1 MVTTGKSH
9 PGVDPLHRLP
19 PTAAPP
25 ETIAT
30 SPPSKRDLASW
41 WRQFKRNT
49 RKEEPK
55 EKPQGIFGIPLNV
68 SIKYANVAIS
78 LTNDNGESFIYG
90 YVPIVV
96 AKCGVYLKEKA
107 TDVEGIFRLS
117 GSAKRIKDLQEI
129 FDSPERY
136 GKGLDWTG
144 YTVHDA
150 ANVLRRYLN
159 QLPEPIVPL
168 DFYER
173 FREPLRTYQRQV
185 QEQIQ
190 NNAPPAETEAFDHAK
205 AVAAYQQLIRELPP
219 LNKQLLLYIL
229 DLLAVFASKSDQNR
243 MTSANLSAIFQPGLL
258 SHPQHD
264 MSPDEYKLSQDVLIF
279 LIENQDHFLFGMNG
293 TAADEQTVKEVE
305 GGLARR
311 PTTHSN
317 VRRSVSSASG
327 GAESFRK
334 YGSLRRNVSVSSKN
348 SRNSNAASPATP
360 TSLGGVGV
368 HRSNTLPSK
377 MTPVIPP
384 SRYGRAMENT
394 GVNSSAHTSA
404 QHSRASSR
412 APAPAED
419 TPQPPQPQPQP
430 TQTQPA
436 PQPQIAPQ
444 TQPVPQPQIA
454 PQPQP
459 QAPQTQPAP
468 QPQVAPQPQAQVPEA
483 QVTPQTQIAP
493 QPQPALQ
500 PQPELPQTNARVS
513 PAPNQAAQGTPPP
526 TNGQGSITEVVEPG
540 TGIVYVH
547 SSTHGPVPKSAL
559 ENGNGVGDTGKPTAH
574 PSVEKPAVVQ
584 PTTERPVVQQPVA
597 QKPAQAPIAERLM
610 AERPIPHPEQGST
623 EKLVGD
629 RPILRAGLPP
639 IAASPPPAVVTPTRE
654 RKLSSLFSKSP
665 PPSGEHKEPRQPN
678 RLKKK
683 RIPGSASESAQSSS
697 QSLQAATSDT
707 GLAAILHAS
716 RHAEANN
723 DAGGATPR
731 APNTT
736 SSDDLSPPREGRPE
750 KQLLPHEGG
759 QQAGDTSLRPY
770 GSRTPSMNS
779 RSSFTDYS
787 DADPTDDAAR
797 AERKEHRRSWRF
809 PRSSKRSNE
818 HIGLG
823 LASPPLMAT
832 TPGADRSTSSI
843 GSWHHSSRSSPS
855 DLQQFASDPSYQ
867 PLSLDAEV
875 SNNGAAKDA
884 SFVEPEKR
892 SLFGKFKA
900 KVAQVRDG
908 VKESTER
915 DRTRS
920 PVNSEAD
927 LSVSSHT
934 LSPSGKDSLR
944 NRPAPIDVT
953 SYPKEGQISSPVS
966 PLPGSG
972 LPPAIPEE
980 PRTPESPVAVPGLEQ
995 KQEPV
1000 AVPVASPPVETEGTD
1015 AGPGPAVPS

>member
-1 MVTTGKSH
+1 M
-9 PGVDPLHRLP
+9 
-19 PTAAPP
+19 
-25 ETIAT
+25 
-30 SPPSKRDLASW
+30 
-41 WRQFKRNT
+41 
-49 RKEEPK
+49 
-55 EKPQGIFGIPLNV
+55 
-68 SIKYANVAIS
+68 
-78 LTNDNGESFIYG
+78 
-90 YVPIVV
+90 
-96 AKCGVYLKEKA
+96 
-107 TDVEGIFRLS
+107 
-117 GSAKRIKDLQEI
+117 
-129 FDSPERY
+129 
-136 GKGLDWTG
+136 
-144 YTVHDA
+144 HDA

-190 NNAPPAETEAFDHAK
+190 NNAPPADTEAFDHAK

-317 VRRSVSSASG
+317 IRRSVSSASG

-348 SRNSNAASPATP
+348 SRNSNAATPATP

-384 SRYGRAMENT
+384 SRYGRPVDNT

-404 QHSRASSR
+404 QHSRSSSR

-419 TPQPPQPQPQP
+419 TPQPLPQPQP
-430 TQTQPA
+430 
-436 PQPQIAPQ
+436 
-444 TQPVPQPQIA
+444 
-454 PQPQP
+454 
-459 QAPQTQPAP
+459 QPAP
-468 QPQVAPQPQAQVPEA
+468 QPQVAPQAQAQPPQPELA
-483 QVTPQTQIAP
+483 PPTQIAP
-493 QPQPALQ
+493 QPQHAPE
-500 PQPELPQTNARVS
+500 PQPELPQTNARMS
-513 PAPNQAAQGTPPP
+513 PAPNQVAQGTPPP

-547 SSTHGPVPKSAL
+547 SSTHGPVPKTAL
-559 ENGNGVGDTGKPTAH
+559 ENGNGLGDTKPATAN
-574 PSVEKPAVVQ
+574 PSVEKPAVEQ
-584 PTTERPVVQQPVA
+584 TIAEKPVVQQPIA
-597 QKPAQAPIAERLM
+597 QKPAQTPIAERLM
-610 AERPIPHPEQGST
+610 AERPIPHPEQTST
-623 EKLVGD
+623 EKLGD
-629 RPILRAGLPP
+629 RPTSERPILREGLPP

-707 GLAAILHAS
+707 GLAAILHTS
-716 RHAEANN
+716 RHAEVNN

-787 DADPTDDAAR
+787 DADPTDDASR

-823 LASPPLMAT
+823 LASPPLIAT

-855 DLQQFASDPSYQ
+855 DLQQFANDPSYQ

-884 SFVEPEKR
+884 SLAEPEKR

-953 SYPKEGQISSPVS
+953 SYPKEGQLSSPVS

-995 KQEPV
+995 KQEPAV
-1000 AVPVASPPVETEGTD
+1000 AAPVASPPVETEGTD

>member
-1 MVTTGKSH
+1 MVTGKSQH
-9 PGVDPLHRLP
+9 GAEAFQSLP
-19 PTAAPP
+19 PTATQPRFMP
-25 ETIAT
+25 T

-55 EKPQGIFGIPLNV
+55 EKPQGIFGVPLNV

-96 AKCGVYLKEKA
+96 AKCGVFLKEKA
-107 TDVEGIFRLS
+107 TDVEGIFRLN

-168 DFYER
+168 EFYER
-173 FREPLRTYQRQV
+173 FREPLRIYQKQV
-185 QEQIQ
+185 LNGGPVTEG
-190 NNAPPAETEAFDHAK
+190 ETFDHAK

-293 TAADEQTVKEVE
+293 TAADEATVKEVE
-305 GGLARR
+305 GAGMTLR
-311 PTTHSN
+311 PTSHST

-334 YGSLRRNVSVSSKN
+334 YDSLRRNVSVSSKN
-348 SRNSNAASPATP
+348 SRNSNNASPATP

-377 MTPVIPP
+377 MSPAIAQA
-384 SRYGRAMENT
+384 RYGRVAENP
-394 GVNSSAHTSA
+394 GVNPSGQTSTH
-404 QHSRASSR
+404 HSRSPSR
-412 APAPAED
+412 TPPATD
-419 TPQPPQPQPQP
+419 QK
-430 TQTQPA
+430 TQTTTQDPA
-436 PQPQIAPQ
+436 
-444 TQPVPQPQIA
+444 
-454 PQPQP
+454 
-459 QAPQTQPAP
+459 
-468 QPQVAPQPQAQVPEA
+468 
-483 QVTPQTQIAP
+483 
-493 QPQPALQ
+493 
-500 PQPELPQTNARVS
+500 
-513 PAPNQAAQGTPPP
+513 
-526 TNGQGSITEVVEPG
+526 
-540 TGIVYVH
+540 TGLVYVH
-547 SSTHGPVPKSAL
+547 TATHGPVPISKV
-559 ENGNGVGDTGKPTAH
+559 N
-574 PSVEKPAVVQ
+574 PSPL
-584 PTTERPVVQQPVA
+584 P
-597 QKPAQAPIAERLM
+597 QKPSQDTLTVP
-610 AERPIPHPEQGST
+610 S
-623 EKLVGD
+623 
-629 RPILRAGLPP
+629 
-639 IAASPPPAVVTPTRE
+639 SPPPAVVTPSKD
-654 RKLSSLFSKSP
+654 RKLSSFFTKSP
-665 PPSGEHKEPRQPN
+665 PSGSEKEPRQPN

-683 RIPGSASESAQSSS
+683 RIPGSASASAQSSS
-697 QSLQAATSDT
+697 QSLQAATSDSGIGIHPSR
-707 GLAAILHAS
+707 GLEAS
-716 RHAEANN
+716 V
-723 DAGGATPR
+723 DVGGDTPR
-731 APNTT
+731 PPNTNA
-736 SSDDLSPPREGRPE
+736 DDPSQSEGKTEKHTAPPEI
-750 KQLLPHEGG
+750 G
-759 QQAGDTSLRPY
+759 QAADTTLRPY

-779 RSSFTDYS
+779 RSSFTDFS
-787 DADPTDDAAR
+787 DADPPDDTSR
-797 AERKEHRRSWRF
+797 ADRKEHRRSWMF
-809 PRSSKRSNE
+809 PRSTKRSSE

-823 LASPPLMAT
+823 LGSPPLLAS

-855 DLQQFASDPSYQ
+855 DLQQFVNDSSFQ

-875 SNNGAAKDA
+875 NNNSKD
-884 SFVEPEKR
+884 SSTGSEPEKR

-908 VKESTER
+908 VKDSER

-920 PVNSEAD
+920 PVHSDPEKSA
-927 LSVSSHT
+927 SSQT
-934 LSPSGKDSLR
+934 LSPLALAPIHAPIPAPAPAPLPAPSHAPVHGHLHEDLHIRSAP
-944 NRPAPIDVT
+944 PAPIDVT
-953 SYPKEGQISSPVS
+953 KEFREPQSTPVS
-966 PLPGSG
+966 PLPSSG
-972 LPPAIPEE
+972 MPPVIPEE
-980 PRTPESPVAVPGLEQ
+980 PRTPESPVATVVPAKENGVSELTAANLPTFESH
-995 KQEPV
+995 KED
-1000 AVPVASPPVETEGTD
+1000 VETPQFLG
-1015 AGPGPAVPS
+1015 S

>member
-1 MVTTGKSH
+1 MVTGKSQ
-9 PGVDPLHRLP
+9 PGVDPLHRFP
-19 PTAAPP
+19 PTAAPH
-25 ETIAT
+25 EAIAT

-55 EKPQGIFGIPLNV
+55 DKPQGIFGIPLNV

-96 AKCGVYLKEKA
+96 AKCGVFLKEKA

-117 GSAKRIKDLQEI
+117 GSAKRIKDLQE
-129 FDSPERY
+129 
-136 GKGLDWTG
+136 GLDWTG

-173 FREPLRTYQRQV
+173 FREPLRTYQKQI

-264 MSPDEYKLSQDVLIF
+264 MAPDEYKLSQDVLIF

-317 VRRSVSSASG
+317 IRRSVSSASG
-327 GAESFRK
+327 GADSFRK
-334 YGSLRRNVSVSSKN
+334 YESLRRNVSVSSKN
-348 SRNSNAASPATP
+348 SRNSNNASPATP
-360 TSLGGVGV
+360 TSLGAVGV

-377 MTPVIPP
+377 MSPAMPP
-384 SRYGRAMENT
+384 SRYGRVIEST
-394 GVNSSAHTSA
+394 GVNSSTRTSA

-412 APAPAED
+412 APEEKQVPSVPEVPVVLQAAAETAPQAV
-419 TPQPPQPQPQP
+419 PQA
-430 TQTQPA
+430 TLPA
-436 PQPQIAPQ
+436 PQAATQAAPPAAPQ
-444 TQPVPQPQIA
+444 A
-454 PQPQP
+454 PSTVP
-459 QAPQTQPAP
+459 QAPQVQPNSPSPA
-468 QPQVAPQPQAQVPEA
+468 VPS
-483 QVTPQTQIAP
+483 IAP
-493 QPQPALQ
+493 
-500 PQPELPQTNARVS
+500 NS
-513 PAPNQAAQGTPPP
+513 PPSS
-526 TNGQGSITEVVEPG
+526 GQSLTEVVEPG

-547 SSTHGPVPKSAL
+547 SSTHGPVPKATL
-559 ENGNGVGDTGKPTAH
+559 NGADKP
-574 PSVEKPAVVQ
+574 VQ
-584 PTTERPVVQQPVA
+584 VPVA
-597 QKPAQAPIAERLM
+597 QPAQLPVQPITEAPEKSVD
-610 AERPIPHPEQGST
+610 RPIPEPAVAETAIS
-623 EKLVGD
+623 EKLSEKLEKLEKSD
-629 RPILRAGLPP
+629 RPVRHGDKPVFREGLPP
-639 IAASPPPAVVTPTRE
+639 ITASPPPAMVTPTRE

-665 PPSGEHKEPRQPN
+665 PPSGEHKEARQPN

-683 RIPGSASESAQSSS
+683 RIPGSANESAQSSS
-697 QSLQAATSDT
+697 HSLQAATSDA

-716 RHAEANN
+716 RPPETTP
-723 DAGGATPR
+723 DAGATPR
-731 APNTT
+731 PPNAV

-750 KQLLPHEGG
+750 KQANESAQHM
-759 QQAGDTSLRPY
+759 GDTSLRPY

-787 DADPTDDAAR
+787 DVDPTDDAAR

-809 PRSSKRSNE
+809 PRSSKRSGDQ
-818 HIGLG
+818 IGLG

-832 TPGADRSTSSI
+832 MPGAERSTSSI

-855 DLQQFASDPSYQ
+855 DLQQFANDPSYQ

-875 SNNGAAKDA
+875 SNSTSKEA
-884 SFVEPEKR
+884 SLASEPEKR

-908 VKESTER
+908 VSER

-920 PVNSEAD
+920 PVHSDGER
-927 LSVSSHT
+927 SVSSHA

-944 NRPAPIDVT
+944 NRPAPIDVV
-953 SYPKEGQISSPVS
+953 SHPREGALSSPVS

-972 LPPAIPEE
+972 MPPAIPEE
-980 PRTPESPVAVPGLEQ
+980 PRTPESPVATLRMEPKRELET
-995 KQEPV
+995 V
-1000 AVPVASPPVETEGTD
+1000 AVAEDVES
-1015 AGPGPAVPS
+1015 GPGPTVPS

>member
-30 SPPSKRDLASW
+30 SPPTKRDLASW

-317 VRRSVSSASG
+317 IRRSVSSASG

-360 TSLGGVGV
+360 TSLHGVGV

-384 SRYGRAMENT
+384 SRYGRAVDNT
-394 GVNSSAHTSA
+394 GVNSSAHTST
-404 QHSRASSR
+404 QHSRSSSR
-412 APAPAED
+412 APPED
-419 TPQPPQPQPQP
+419 TPQPPPQPQPQP
-430 TQTQPA
+430 
-436 PQPQIAPQ
+436 
-444 TQPVPQPQIA
+444 
-454 PQPQP
+454 
-459 QAPQTQPAP
+459 AP
-468 QPQVAPQPQAQVPEA
+468 QPQVV
-483 QVTPQTQIAP
+483 PQTQLAP
-493 QPQPALQ
+493 QPQPAGQPQPVAQ
-500 PQPELPQTNARVS
+500 PQPELPQNNVRMS
-513 PAPNQAAQGTPPP
+513 PAPNQVAQGTPPP
-526 TNGQGSITEVVEPG
+526 TIGQGSITEVVEPG

-559 ENGNGVGDTGKPTAH
+559 ENGNEAGDTGKPTAS
-574 PSVEKPAVVQ
+574 PGVEKPAVEQ
-584 PTTERPVVQQPVA
+584 ANPEKPVVQQPIA

-610 AERPIPHPEQGST
+610 AERPIPHPEQAST
-623 EKLVGD
+623 ERLVGD
-629 RPILRAGLPP
+629 RPTGERPILREGLPP

-716 RHAEANN
+716 RNAEANN

-787 DADPTDDAAR
+787 DADPTDDASR

-823 LASPPLMAT
+823 LASPPLIAT

-855 DLQQFASDPSYQ
+855 DLQQFANDPSYQ

-875 SNNGAAKDA
+875 SNGAAKDA
-884 SFVEPEKR
+884 PLASEPEKR

-915 DRTRS
+915 DRTQS

-934 LSPSGKDSLR
+934 LSPSGRDSLR

-1000 AVPVASPPVETEGTD
+1000 AAPVASPPVETEGTD

>member
-1 MVTTGKSH
+1 MVTGKGAEPFH
-9 PGVDPLHRLP
+9 HLP
-19 PTAAPP
+19 PTTSQHGFA
-25 ETIAT
+25 AT

-55 EKPQGIFGIPLNV
+55 EPQGIFGIPLNV

-96 AKCGVYLKEKA
+96 AKCGVFLKEKA

-173 FREPLRTYQRQV
+173 FREPLRVYQNHV
-185 QEQIQ
+185 Q
-190 NNAPPAETEAFDHAK
+190 NSNGATTESDPFDHAK
-205 AVAAYQQLIRELPP
+205 AVTSYQQLIRELPP

-264 MSPDEYKLSQDVLIF
+264 MAPDEYKLSQDVLIF

-305 GGLARR
+305 GGMAPRTV
-311 PTTHSN
+311 TTNSN
-317 VRRSVSSASG
+317 IRRSVSSASG
-327 GAESFRK
+327 GGESFRK

-348 SRNSNAASPATP
+348 SRQSNHAQGPTTP
-360 TSLGGVGV
+360 TSLGAVGV

-377 MTPVIPP
+377 MSPAM
-384 SRYGRAMENT
+384 RYGRVTEAT
-394 GVNSSAHTSA
+394 GLNSSERTSA
-404 QHSRASSR
+404 QHSRSSSVTPSAREDHPQASVPPQPTPPQQPPVTTTPTPGVGSPAGLVYVHTSTHGPIPKVIPVQPSVPEASAVQTEPPAQPVAQTER
-412 APAPAED
+412 LVGPSVPPAPVAASAPAPAAAL
-419 TPQPPQPQPQP
+419 PP
-430 TQTQPA
+430 PA
-436 PQPQIAPQ
+436 PARARAPLPASLIAG
-444 TQPVPQPQIA
+444 
-454 PQPQP
+454 
-459 QAPQTQPAP
+459 PAP
-468 QPQVAPQPQAQVPEA
+468 LVAAA
-483 QVTPQTQIAP
+483 
-493 QPQPALQ
+493 
-500 PQPELPQTNARVS
+500 
-513 PAPNQAAQGTPPP
+513 PAPA
-526 TNGQGSITEVVEPG
+526 
-540 TGIVYVH
+540 
-547 SSTHGPVPKSAL
+547 
-559 ENGNGVGDTGKPTAH
+559 
-574 PSVEKPAVVQ
+574 
-584 PTTERPVVQQPVA
+584 
-597 QKPAQAPIAERLM
+597 PAQAPAPAPAPAPVTSALHESL
-610 AERPIPHPEQGST
+610 
-623 EKLVGD
+623 
-629 RPILRAGLPP
+629 
-639 IAASPPPAVVTPTRE
+639 SPPSSPPQTAVTPTRE
-654 RKLSSLFSKSP
+654 RKISSIFSKSP
-665 PPSGEHKEPRQPN
+665 PSSSDLKEPPRQPN

-697 QSLQAATSDT
+697 QSLQAATSDPT
-707 GLAAILHAS
+707 TINSPPQAGRPVDAS
-716 RHAEANN
+716 P

-731 APNTT
+731 PPNAT
-736 SSDDLSPPREGRPE
+736 SFDDLALRQE
-750 KQLLPHEGG
+750 KTAVQHDNG
-759 QQAGDTSLRPY
+759 QQQVPAASSGDTTLRPY

-779 RSSFTDYS
+779 RSSFTDVS
-787 DADPTDDAAR
+787 DIDQIDEASK

-818 HIGLG
+818 QMGLG
-823 LASPPLMAT
+823 LGSPPLMAS

-855 DLQQFASDPSYQ
+855 DLQHFANDPSYQ

-875 SNNGAAKDA
+875 SNSGKD
-884 SFVEPEKR
+884 SGNSEPERR

-900 KVAQVRDG
+900 KVAQVRDE
-908 VKESTER
+908 VKHSSER
-915 DRTRS
+915 ERTRS
-920 PVNSEAD
+920 PPVQSDPEKSA
-927 LSVSSHT
+927 SSQT
-934 LSPSGKDSLR
+934 LSPAGKDSLP
-944 NRPAPIDVT
+944 NRPAPIEVVKEPIPQPYT
-953 SYPKEGQISSPVS
+953 STPTSPM
-966 PLPGSG
+966 PPG

-980 PRTPESPVAVPGLEQ
+980 PRTPESPVATLASPEP
-995 KQEPV
+995 KQEN
-1000 AVPVASPPVETEGTD
+1000 GTAEKTQT
-1015 AGPGPAVPS
+1015 AGPETLPTFESHKGDDSETSHFLGN